1 MNISPQDYGFSNFFS
16 KLNVKLSKPQRNHL
30 NSFVEGIISCDK
42 RKNISNIWEHSLNSR
57 DRSSF
62 SKFILYSPWSKDEVN
77 SKRIN
82 FAVEELNKASIDKP
96 IFLSIDDTL
105 SVKRAQSKSIEGLKY
120 NHSHTSGKREWSHC
134 QVSLHGFSNG
144 LSLPLDFKTYLDEES
159 CKQQNRNFKSKG
171 DLALDMLKGF
181 NFQQDQKSYLLMD
194 SWYSSSDVINEAQR
208 LGFQVISGLKSNRIF
223 YPGGIRHKLNEFAK
237 ELKEKDLS
245 VVTTNGR
252 KHYVY
257 RHEGHIKG
265 IENAVILISWIDEF
279 NEDKT
284 PFYLICTDTSLSNK
298 EIFEYYKNRWEIE
311 TSFRYQKDRLGLDQ
325 YEMRSLKGIERFWE
339 LIYLV
344 YSYLELKRFVSKI
357 KENLGKI
364 IDKIRAMR
372 TKELISYVF
381 KMAKN
386 GVELAEL
393 LKTLRVLA

>member
-1 MNISPQDYGFSNFFS
+1 MKILPQNSEFSNFFS
-16 KLNVKLSKPQRNHL
+16 KLDIKLSKPQTNHL
-30 NSFVEGIISCDK
+30 NCFVEGIINCDK
-42 RKNISNIWEHSLNSR
+42 RKNVSNIWEHSLNSK

-62 SKFILYSPWSKDEVN
+62 NKFLLYSPWSKDKMN
-77 SKRIN
+77 RKRID
-82 FAVEELNKASIDKP
+82 FAAKELVKASSDEP

-105 SVKRAQSKSIEGLKY
+105 SVKRTQSKSIEGLKF

-144 LSLPLDFKTYLDEES
+144 LSLPLDFKTYLGEE
-159 CKQQNRNFKSKG
+159 CCEQQSRNFKSKG
-171 DLALDMLKGF
+171 ELALDMLEGF
-181 NFQQDQKSYLLMD
+181 NFQKLHKSYLLMD
-194 SWYSSSDVINEAQR
+194 SWYSSSDVINEAQS

-223 YPGGIRHKLNEFAK
+223 YPGGIRHKLSDFAK
-237 ELKEKDLS
+237 ELKEDDLS
-245 VVTTNGR
+245 VVTANGR

-279 NEDKT
+279 DEDKK
-284 PFYLICTDTSLSNK
+284 PFYLICTDTSLDNK
-298 EIFEYYKNRWEIE
+298 EILEYYKNRWEIE

-344 YSYLELKRFVSKI
+344 YNYLELKRFLSEV
-357 KENLGKI
+357 KENLGKT

-381 KMAKN
+381 EMAKN

-393 LKTLRVLA
+393 LKNLRVLA

>member
-1 MNISPQDYGFSNFFS
+1 MKILPQNSEFSNFFS
-16 KLNVKLSKPQRNHL
+16 KLNIKLSKPQINHL
-30 NSFVEGIISCDK
+30 NCFVEGIISCDK
-42 RKNISNIWEHSLNSR
+42 RKNVSNIWEHSLSSR

-62 SKFILYSPWSKDEVN
+62 SKFLLYSPWSKDEIN
-77 SKRIN
+77 KKRVD
-82 FAVEELNKASIDKP
+82 FALKELAKASTDKP

-105 SVKRAQSKSIEGLKY
+105 SVKRTQSKSIQGMKF

-144 LSLPLDFKTYLDEES
+144 LSLPLDFKTYLGEDS

-181 NFQQDQKSYLLMD
+181 DFQKNRKSYLLID
-194 SWYSSSDVINEAQR
+194 SWYSSSDVINESQR

-223 YPGGIRHKLNEFAK
+223 YPNGIRHKLNEFAK
-237 ELKEKDLS
+237 ELRADDLS
-245 VVTTNGR
+245 VVTAKGR

-279 NEDKT
+279 SEDKN
-284 PFYLICTDTSLSNK
+284 PFYLICTDVSLSSQ

-344 YSYLELKRFVSKI
+344 YNYLELKRFVSKA
-357 KENLGKI
+357 KENLGKV

-372 TKELISYVF
+372 IKVVISYVF
-381 KMAKN
+381 EMAKN